1 MTDSMIQMTDLQE
14 LGTEGPDLSFGD
26 IAPERCEYLDFPFE
40 LKSAD
45 QVQDRDGSGSGVFE
59 GLASTFGERDILNDV
74 IEQGAFAQSLRD
86 IRRVK
91 MLWQH
96 DSSQP
101 IGVWESIRETE
112 RGLLVRGRLI
122 LDVRQGFEAWAL
134 LKAGAVDALSIGF
147 RVPEPGSDQEIDPD
161 SGVRRVKRLDL
172 WEVSIVTFPANP
184 NARVE
189 RVKGLS
195 VPDLKDK
202 TQLEK
207 ALRDAG
213 FSRSVA
219 KFVAAHWQPPAR
231 RDAEGE
237 LSEAIAAYRE
247 HLSAIRARLA

>member
-1 MTDSMIQMTDLQE
+1 MEPGISGRYFSPDSCEFLDL
-14 LGTEGPDLSFGD
+14 
-26 IAPERCEYLDFPFE
+26 PFE
-40 LKSAD
+40 LKSAN
-45 QVQDRDGSGSGVFE
+45 QVMNGDGPGSGIFE
-59 GLASTFGERDILNDV
+59 GLASTFGDRDFLNDI
-74 IEQGAFAQSLRD
+74 IEHGAFTQSLHD

-101 IGVWESIRETE
+101 IGIWESIQESD

-147 RVPEPGSDQEIDPD
+147 RVPEPASDQEIDPD
-161 SGVRRVKRLDL
+161 NGVRRVKRLDL

-184 NARVE
+184 NARIE
-189 RVKGLS
+189 RIKGLS

-202 TQLEK
+202 NHLEK

-219 KFVAAHWQPPAR
+219 KYIAAHWQPPAQ
-231 RDAEGE
+231 RDAEDGV
-237 LSEAIAAYRE
+237 SEAIAAYRE
-247 HLSAIRARLA
+247 QLSAIRASLT